1 MDHAPDAPLIVV
13 NPRAA
18 RLGDAAKRAA
28 IVDAVVHAV
37 RARTGRAPRVESGG
51 LEAAAQALR
60 AAVAA
65 RAPLIVA
72 VGGDGTIRQAAEAL
86 ADGSTTAG
94 TSTTAGGPRTMLAVV
109 PGGTGNV
116 LAGTLGIGGVTPAI
130 EAIRHGE
137 PRTIDLGQA
146 TWGSGPTEGRGLFLV
161 ACGMGLDARIMAAA
175 EHEWKRRIRFGA
187 YVGAAI
193 KELTRLAAADFRIE
207 ADGDVI
213 ELRGYLVLVANA
225 GELVP
230 GRLGPRRPI
239 DPTDGRLDLIVLG
252 GRDPLRGIQ
261 SAARLLFET
270 GELSGGV
277 IRRPIDAV
285 RITADPVQPI
295 ETDGDHHP
303 PGPLEAR
310 VLPAALTVLA
320 RARRST

>member
-1 MDHAPDAPLIVV
+1 MDPAGPDAPLIVV

-28 IVDAVVHAV
+28 IVEAVVHAV
-37 RARTGRAPRVESGG
+37 QARTGRSPRVETGG
-51 LEAAAQALR
+51 LEAAAQAL
-60 AAVAA
+60 AGAVAG

-86 ADGSTTAG
+86 AGGDA
-94 TSTTAGGPRTMLAVV
+94 AGGGRETMLAVV

-116 LAGTLGIGGVTPAI
+116 LAGALGIGGVTPAI

-146 TWGSGPTEGRGLFLV
+146 TWGSGASGGRGLFLV

-193 KELTRLAAADFRIE
+193 KELTRLGAADFRIE
-207 ADGDVI
+207 ADGDLI

-230 GRLGPRRPI
+230 GRLGPRQPI
-239 DPTDGRLDLIVLG
+239 DPTDGHLDLIVLG
-252 GRDPLRGIQ
+252 GGDPLRGIQ

-277 IRRPIDAV
+277 VRRPVQHV
-285 RITADPVQPI
+285 RITAEPAQPV

-320 RARRST
+320 RARRTA